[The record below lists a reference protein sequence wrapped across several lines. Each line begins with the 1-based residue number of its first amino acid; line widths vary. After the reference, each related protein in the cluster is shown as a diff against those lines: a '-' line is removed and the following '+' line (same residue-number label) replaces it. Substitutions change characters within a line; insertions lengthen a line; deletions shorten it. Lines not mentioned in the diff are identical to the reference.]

1 MGNVIMQEDT
11 KIDVHAVQRVHFV
24 PRPDG
29 GLGFALVIETKD
41 KGTLGFSLPLPALVQ
56 IFEMLPKMFA
66 DLLRTQPVAD
76 ASVPEN
82 LTHVYWESLASV
94 VATPQISSQG
104 ASQTKATLPVKAAAT
119 VKSEGKKTTAK
130 SPAAKTTTAKTSA
143 KSVPANKS
151 SAKPTSKA
159 TAKTKAAKK

>member
-1 MGNVIMQEDT
+1 MGNLIMQEDT
-11 KIDVHAVQRVHFV
+11 KIDVHGVQRVHFV

-66 DLLRTQPVAD
+66 DLLRTQPVAGD
-76 ASVPEN
+76 SVPEN
-82 LTHVYWESLASV
+82 LKHAYWESLASV
-94 VATPQISSQG
+94 VATPQISSQD
-104 ASQTKATLPVKAAAT
+104 ASQTKATVPVKVVAT
-119 VKSEGKKTTAK
+119 VKSEGQKATAK
-130 SPAAKTTTAKTSA
+130 APAAKTTTAKTSA
-143 KSVPANKS
+143 KSAPAKNIA
-151 SAKPTSKA
+151 AKPTSKT